1 MIIRIASSMEQ
12 KPHYKILISL
22 NFKDIVS
29 ALDYV
34 ITTTGRFEAICSLAG
49 NCSDSELL
57 DLVFFKVTFHM
68 EVATWNL

>member
-1 MIIRIASSMEQ
+1 MIIRIASSMEH

-34 ITTTGRFEAICSLAG
+34 ITTTGRFAAICSLAG
-49 NCSDSELL
+49 NCSDLELL
-57 DLVFFKVTFHM
+57 DLDFLK
-68 EVATWNL
+68 